1 MNNNNTTMAATT
13 ATTIADESTT
23 TSNNNNR
30 THATTAQV
38 TFRVKCDTTTIG
50 HGEDVYLVDVE
61 GSKVRSS
68 SNTPSPP
75 SIMIIILRML
85 TQLLFADSHLSL
97 YPYSSALSLSTYIP
111 LLSSLIKIC
120 CYTKSIIDRVCFTWL
135 EYS

>member
-61 GSKVRSS
+61 GSKVRAAV
-68 SNTPSPP
+68 PHPLPP
-75 SIMIIILRML
+75 FIIINILRML
-85 TQLLFADSHLSL
+85 TQ
-97 YPYSSALSLSTYIP
+97 
-111 LLSSLIKIC
+111 
-120 CYTKSIIDRVCFTWL
+120 
-135 EYS
+135 